1 MNSNTNSIR
10 KNLGI
15 NLKIYARTNTN
26 VYEKKLGMHLK
37 SYACTNTNKKKKFS
51 GINLKN
57 YAPLFEWRV
66 SKPREAW
73 DLVQASWIFLNAS
86 FKFLKFFTGITL
98 LGSRITKS

>member
-1 MNSNTNSIR
+1 
-10 KNLGI
+10 
-15 NLKIYARTNTN
+15 
-26 VYEKKLGMHLK
+26 
-37 SYACTNTNKKKKFS
+37 
-51 GINLKN
+51 
-57 YAPLFEWRV
+57 V